1 MTIKTTINGTVT
13 IDTAR
18 GFDVLGAKGQV
29 IEHFTTLAAAQNAVK
44 GTKRVVR
51 YWTVMPEGEG
61 A

>member
-1 MTIKTTINGTVT
+1 MSKFT

-29 IEHFTTLAAAQNAVK
+29 IEHFDTLAAAQNAAK

-51 YWTVMPEGEG
+51 YWAVMPEGEG